1 MTRTFLVAI
10 DMDSTQDPQEM
21 ASLINEELDLSNIPV
36 VSVKPWS
43 TGTTDTQNILADMIP
58 PTNFLATGP

>member
-1 MTRTFLVAI
+1 MTRTFLVAV
-10 DMDSTQDPQEM
+10 DMDSTQDPQDM
-21 ASLINEELDLSNIPV
+21 ASLILEELDLSNIPV

-58 PTNFLATGP
+58 PTDFLATGP

>member
-1 MTRTFLVAI
+1 MTRTFLVAV

-21 ASLINEELDLSNIPV
+21 TTIILEELELSNIPV

-43 TGTTDTQNILADMIP
+43 SGTTDTQNILADMIP